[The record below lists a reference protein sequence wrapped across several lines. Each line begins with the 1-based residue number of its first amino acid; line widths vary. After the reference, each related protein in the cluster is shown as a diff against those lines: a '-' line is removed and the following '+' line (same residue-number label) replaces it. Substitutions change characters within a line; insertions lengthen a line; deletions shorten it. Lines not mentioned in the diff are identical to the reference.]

1 MLYGPILDSYS
12 HVNTELVNNETRE
25 KQEEETKKLDVV
37 FCFALTG
44 IKSDTGDGI
53 THPFIAGSIREYDNV
68 YETQWGQF
76 NMFVN
81 TMENKDNSYWYD
93 YSRNLYE
100 TFYKRRDEM
109 LQKANQQIVCR
120 ANIPAHIINSM
131 DISRPKILDG
141 QKVMI
146 ERIDYTLGKSELCQ
160 ITARTLHLMNE

>member
-1 MLYGPILDSYS
+1 
-12 HVNTELVNNETRE
+12 
-25 KQEEETKKLDVV
+25 
-37 FCFALTG
+37 
-44 IKSDTGDGI
+44 
-53 THPFIAGSIREYDNV
+53 
-68 YETQWGQF
+68 
-76 NMFVN
+76 
-81 TMENKDNSYWYD
+81 
-93 YSRNLYE
+93 
-100 TFYKRRDEM
+100 M